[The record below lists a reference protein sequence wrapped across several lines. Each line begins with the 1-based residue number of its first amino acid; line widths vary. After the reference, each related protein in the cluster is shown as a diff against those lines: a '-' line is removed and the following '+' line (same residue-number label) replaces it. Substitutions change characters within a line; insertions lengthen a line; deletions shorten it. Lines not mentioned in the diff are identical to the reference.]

1 METSRK
7 FSKIRIGLGVA
18 AALLLGRLFYI
29 QIVNSKYK
37 TDALN
42 NSIVYETIYPPRG
55 VIYDRGGEVL
65 VGNKATYDILVTPR
79 EVSAFDTLGLAR
91 VLGVDVDLVREKMAY
106 YRSYR
111 TRIGFKTL
119 VFLKHVDEDA
129 YMRFSEVEYRF
140 PGFRGQIRTERM
152 YPFNAG
158 GNLLGYV
165 SEVDADFLKKHPEYK
180 SGDNVGRTGLEAAR
194 EEELRG
200 EKGYHIYLRDSRNR
214 VLTSYNDGSEDKLA
228 VPGRDIVTT
237 IDAHLQQYG
246 QELMAGRTGS
256 LIAIEP
262 STGEILALVSSPGID
277 VDVLANMG
285 SHFDEISRDPG
296 KPLFNRTV
304 QASYPPGSVFKLV
317 CGLIGMQEGVL
328 SPWTQ
333 YSCSRGYVYAPGKK
347 LGCHEHRSPLNF
359 TEAVRMSCNA
369 YFCNVF
375 KNVLENRRY
384 ESTAEAFDKWE
395 SYVRA
400 FGFGSKLGTD
410 YPGELGGTIP
420 TSAYYDKIYGR
431 GHWKHSS
438 VVSLSIGQGEIGATP
453 LQIANLAAILAN
465 RGWYVTP
472 HIIRDERSLDSARDD
487 NPIVIS
493 SSSSVISSSSSVISS
508 EQSESRNLHSTGID
522 SKYFEY
528 AVEGMWQA
536 VNMSV
541 ADGSTATL
549 ARVRG
554 LDICGKTGT
563 AQNPHGDDHSV
574 FICFAPRENPQIA
587 VAAYVENGGWGG
599 STAAPIASLLIEQYL
614 NGSIAPERQWL
625 REWIKVKE

>member
-7 FSKIRIGLGVA
+7 LNKIRIGLAIA

-55 VIYDRGGEVL
+55 VIYDRNGEVL

-79 EVSAFDTLGLAR
+79 EISGLDTLALAR
-91 VLGVDVDLVREKMAY
+91 VLGVDLEFVREKLAY

-119 VFLKHVDEDA
+119 VFLKHVDEDV

-165 SEVDADFLKKHPEYK
+165 SEVDADYIRKHPEYK
-180 SGDNVGRTGLEAAR
+180 GGDNVGRTGLEAAR

-228 VPGRDIVTT
+228 MPGKDIRTT
-237 IDAHLQQYG
+237 IDARLQQFG
-246 QELMAGRTGS
+246 QELMQGRTGS

-285 SHFDEISRDPG
+285 SHFEKLSSDPG

-328 SPWTQ
+328 SPRTQ

-359 TEAVRMSCNA
+359 IEAVRMSCNA

-375 KNVLENRRY
+375 RSVLENKKY
-384 ESTAEAFDKWE
+384 GSTAEAFDAWE

-420 TSAYYDKIYGR
+420 TSSYYDKVYGR
-431 GHWKHSS
+431 GHWKFSS
-438 VVSLSIGQGEIGATP
+438 VVSLAIGQGEIGATP
-453 LQIANLAAILAN
+453 LQIANLAAIMAN

-472 HIIRDERSLDSARDD
+472 HIIKTPDQVGGDGRTVGGDGYSHHE
-487 NPIVIS
+487 
-493 SSSSVISSSSSVISS
+493 
-508 EQSESRNLHSTGID
+508 TGID
-522 SKYFEY
+522 AKYFEY
-528 AVEGMWQA
+528 AVEGMYQA
-536 VNMSV
+536 VNMTV

-599 STAAPIASLLIEQYL
+599 SVSAPIASLLIEQYL
-614 NGSIAPERQWL
+614 NGGVAQERAWL
-625 REWIKVKE
+625 REWIKVK